1 MKGLVIFMKL
11 YMLAKSSLKKNRSS
25 AITLLF
31 LIITATLFLYIGL
44 HVLSNLGSFLDKK
57 HEDLNGADFVTFT
70 PEIYT
75 DYITGVLGDMEE
87 TSSIESEKAIV
98 YHTSSI
104 LNKKVQ
110 EKAQS
115 IGIILMNAKTPRDIQ
130 QIKLIDAV
138 GAMTEDSIIVPY
150 SLKSVLGYQV
160 GDPIE
165 ITFQEKVDTFT
176 VYGFYE
182 DIFFSTTANISFYKC
197 FVSEAGFQKL
207 SDSAAEVSR
216 YSCIKTILE
225 EGASSGDFEGE
236 YIKQATTDQE
246 YESNT
251 TINLNYESM
260 KIGTTVTINIIMM
273 ILVFFAALVI
283 IISMVVIRFTVITH
297 IEEDIKNIGSM
308 EAVGFTNRMI
318 QNSLILEFL
327 VITVIGFL
335 IGILIS
341 VVCSGAVTNVISSS
355 IGLNWH
361 MEPGIFSMII
371 SFTAITLMIL
381 FITIKV
387 TRRIAKIT
395 PLMAL
400 RNGIDTYHFGKNHF
414 PLEKTRGYLHL
425 LLGFKQIFNN
435 KKQSISVSIIGTLMS
450 FTIVF
455 SIAMYFNFVQ
465 DETAF
470 LRLVGMERPDLAVV
484 CYDENYEKVYDIAAD
499 TAGVAKSIHYTNLS
513 LTVQYGEKE
522 ISTNSFICNDYTMV
536 AVSTIIEGRYPKH
549 DNEIA
554 ISTVNQRKLGAEIGD
569 IIYIKSNDKSY
580 DFMVVGITQH
590 INSLGQS
597 ISLTEEGMLRCNSS
611 YVPVSLYLYLE
622 ESVSAKD
629 TITLLEGSLAEYST
643 DVLNMEDIF
652 KTTLSSITQSI
663 SMICITIGVIT
674 AFIVVLIL
682 YYLVKVKILREKNL
696 IGINKAL
703 GFTTGQLILHNN
715 VALGTI
721 ILISTLLGSALAVLT
736 INPLCILMLS
746 AAGIRNGSF
755 FIPPSLIGVS
765 LIVMELLTLIT
776 TTLVSVRIRKVNPR
790 ELMAD

>member
-1 MKGLVIFMKL
+1 MKL
-11 YMLAKSSLKKNRSS
+11 LMLAKSSLKKNRSS

-44 HVLSNLGSFLDKK
+44 HVLTNLGSFLDKK
-57 HEDLNGADFVTFT
+57 HESLNGADFVTFT
-70 PEIYT
+70 PEVYN
-75 DYITGVLGDMEE
+75 DYIISVLSDMEE
-87 TSSIESEKAIV
+87 LETLEQEKAIV
-98 YHTSSI
+98 YHTATI
-104 LNKKVQ
+104 QNKKVQ

-115 IGIILMNAKTPRDIQ
+115 IGIILMNSDTARDIQ
-130 QIKLIDAV
+130 QMKVIDAA
-138 GAMTEDSIIVPY
+138 GTMTEDSIIVPY

-160 GDPIE
+160 GDQIE
-165 ITFQEKVDTFT
+165 ITFQDKADTFI
-176 VYGFYE
+176 VYGFCE
-182 DIFFSTTANISFYKC
+182 DVFFSTTSNISFYKC
-197 FVSEAGFQKL
+197 FVSDDGFQKL
-207 SDSAAEVSR
+207 NNNADEVSQ
-216 YSCIKTILE
+216 YSCIKTILK
-225 EGASSGDFEGE
+225 EGTSSGDFEGE
-236 YIKQATTDQE
+236 YIKQASLNQE
-246 YESNT
+246 YESAT
-251 TINLNYESM
+251 VINLNYEAM
-260 KIGTTVTINIIMM
+260 KIGTGMTINIIMM

-283 IISMVVIRFTVITH
+283 IISMVVIRYTVITH

-308 EAVGFTNRMI
+308 EAIGFTNHMI

-327 VITVIGFL
+327 VITIFGFL

-341 VVCSGAVTNVISSS
+341 LICSGAVTNVISSS

-361 MEPGIFSMII
+361 MEPGILSMLL
-371 SFTAITLMIL
+371 SFTLITLMIL
-381 FITIKV
+381 LITIKV

-400 RNGIDTYHFGKNHF
+400 RNGIDTYHFGKNYF
-414 PLEKTRGYLHL
+414 PLEKSLGYLHL

-435 KKQSISVSIIGTLMS
+435 KKQSISIGIIGTLMS

-455 SIAMYFNFVQ
+455 SIAMYHNFVQ
-465 DETAF
+465 DEMAF
-470 LRLVGMERPDLAVV
+470 LRLVGMERADLAVV
-484 CYDENYEKVYDIAAD
+484 CYDENYEKVYDMAAD
-499 TAGVAKSIHYTNLS
+499 ATGVAKSIHYTNEH
-513 LTVQYGEKE
+513 LTVQYGENE
-522 ISTNSFICNDYTMV
+522 TSTNSFICDDYDKV
-536 AVSTIIEGRYPKH
+536 AVSTVIEGRYPKH
-549 DNEIA
+549 DNEIV

-569 IIYIKSNDKSY
+569 VVSIKSNDKSY

-597 ISLTEEGMLRCNSS
+597 ISITEEGMLRCNST
-611 YVPVSLYLYLE
+611 YIPVSLYLYLNE
-622 ESVSAKD
+622 GANVKD
-629 TITLLEGSLAEYST
+629 TIAILEDSLADYSI
-643 DVLNMEDIF
+643 DIVNMEDIF
-652 KTTLSSITQSI
+652 NTTLSSITQSI
-663 SMICITIGVIT
+663 SMISITICVIT

-682 YYLVKVKILREKNL
+682 YYLVKVKILRERNL

-721 ILISTLLGSALAVLT
+721 ILFSTLLGSALAVLT

-746 AAGIRNGSF
+746 VAGIRNGNF
-755 FIPPSLIGVS
+755 IIPPSLIGVS

>member
-1 MKGLVIFMKL
+1 
-11 YMLAKSSLKKNRSS
+11 MLAKSSLKKNRSS

-31 LIITATLFLYIGL
+31 LIVTATLFLYIGL

-57 HEDLNGADFVTFT
+57 QESLNGADFVTFT
-70 PEIYT
+70 PETYN
-75 DYITGVLGDMEE
+75 DYLTGVLGDMEE
-87 TSSIESEKAIV
+87 LKTMEQEKAIV
-98 YHTSSI
+98 YHTASI
-104 LNKKVQ
+104 QNKKVQ

-115 IGIILMNAKTPRDIQ
+115 IGIILMNADTARDIQ
-130 QIKLIDAV
+130 QMKVINAI
-138 GAMTEDSIIVPY
+138 GTMTEDSIIVPY
-150 SLKSVLGYQV
+150 SLKSVHGYQV
-160 GDPIE
+160 GDKIE
-165 ITFQEKVDTFT
+165 ITFQDKIDTFT
-176 VYGFYE
+176 VYGFFE

-197 FVSEAGFQKL
+197 FVADQGFQKL
-207 SDSAAEVSR
+207 SDTASEVSR

-236 YIKQATTDQE
+236 YVKQASIDPD

-283 IISMVVIRFTVITH
+283 IISMVVIRYTVITH

-308 EAVGFTNRMI
+308 EAIGFTNRMI

-327 VITVIGFL
+327 VITILGYL

-341 VVCSGAVTNVISSS
+341 LVCSGAVTNVISSS

-361 MEPGIFSMII
+361 MEPGLLSMLL
-371 SFTAITLMIL
+371 SFTVITLIIL
-381 FITIKV
+381 LITIKV

-414 PLEKTRGYLHL
+414 PLEKSSGHLHL

-435 KKQSISVSIIGTLMS
+435 KKQSISVGIIGTLMS

-455 SIAMYFNFVQ
+455 SIAMYHNFVLN
-465 DETAF
+465 ETAF

-484 CYDENYEKVYDIAAD
+484 CYDENYESVYELAAD
-499 TAGVAKSIHYTNLS
+499 TAGVAKSLHYTNVS
-513 LTVQYGEKE
+513 LTVQYGDNET
-522 ISTNSFICNDYTMV
+522 STNSFICNDYDKV
-536 AVSTIIEGRYPKH
+536 AVSTVIEGRYPKH

-554 ISTVNQRKLGAEIGD
+554 ISTVNQRKLGADIGD
-569 IIYIKSNDKSY
+569 VIYIKSNDKSY
-580 DFMVVGITQH
+580 DFLIVGITQH

-597 ISLTEEGMLRCNSS
+597 ISITEEGMLRCNSS
-611 YVPVSLYLYLE
+611 YVPAFLYLYLE
-622 ESVSAKD
+622 EGANVKD
-629 TITLLEGSLAEYST
+629 TIAFLEASLADYNI
-643 DVLNMEDIF
+643 DVVNMEDIF

-674 AFIVVLIL
+674 AFIIVLIL
-682 YYLVKVKILREKNL
+682 YYLVKVKILRERNL

-703 GFTTGQLILHNN
+703 GFTTRQLILHNN
-715 VALGTI
+715 VSLGTI

>member
-1 MKGLVIFMKL
+1 MKL
-11 YMLAKSSLKKNRSS
+11 LMLAKSSLKKNRSS

-57 HEDLNGADFVTFT
+57 HEALNGADFVTFT
-70 PEIYT
+70 PEVYN
-75 DYITGVLGDMEE
+75 DYIVSVLGDMEE
-87 TSSIESEKAIV
+87 LETLEQEKAIV

-104 LNKKVQ
+104 QNKKVQ

-115 IGIILMNAKTPRDIQ
+115 IGIILMNSDTARDIQ
-130 QIKLIDAV
+130 QMKVIDAS
-138 GAMTEDSIIVPY
+138 GMMSEDSIIVPY

-160 GDPIE
+160 GDEIE
-165 ITFQEKVDTFT
+165 ITFQDKVDTFT
-176 VYGFYE
+176 VYGFFE
-182 DIFFSTTANISFYKC
+182 DIFFSTTSNISFYKC
-197 FVSEAGFQKL
+197 FVSDGGFQKL
-207 SDSAAEVSR
+207 SNAADKVSQ
-216 YSCIKTILE
+216 YSCIKTILK
-225 EGASSGDFEGE
+225 EGANSGDFEGD
-236 YIKQATTDQE
+236 YIKQASIDPE

-251 TINLNYESM
+251 TINLNFESM
-260 KIGTTVTINIIMM
+260 KIGTTMTINIIMM

-283 IISMVVIRFTVITH
+283 IISMVVIRYTVISH

-308 EAVGFTNRMI
+308 EAIGFTSRMI
-318 QNSLILEFL
+318 QNSLIIEFL
-327 VITVIGFL
+327 VITILGFL

-341 VVCSGAVTNVISSS
+341 LVCSGAVTNVISSS

-361 MEPGIFSMII
+361 MEPGILSMLL
-371 SFTAITLMIL
+371 SFTAITLIIL
-381 FITIKV
+381 LITIKV
-387 TRRIAKIT
+387 TRRIGKIT

-414 PLEKTRGYLHL
+414 PLEKSLGNLHL

-435 KKQSISVSIIGTLMS
+435 KKQSISIGIIGTLMS

-455 SIAMYFNFVQ
+455 SLAMYHNFVQ

-470 LRLVGMERPDLAVV
+470 LRLVGMECPDLAVV
-484 CYDENYEKVYDIAAD
+484 SYDENYEKVYDIAAD
-499 TAGVAKSIHYTNLS
+499 TDGVAKSLHYTNVN
-513 LTVQYGEKE
+513 LTIQYGDNET
-522 ISTNSFICNDYTMV
+522 STNSFICNDYDKV
-536 AVSTIIEGRYPKH
+536 VVSTIIEGRYPKH
-549 DNEIA
+549 DNEIVL
-554 ISTVNQRKLGAEIGD
+554 STVNQRKLGADVGD
-569 IIYIKSNDKSY
+569 VVYIKSNDKSY

-597 ISLTEEGMLRCNSS
+597 ISITEDGMLRCNSS

-622 ESVSAKD
+622 EGTSVTD
-629 TITLLEGSLAEYST
+629 TITVLENSLADYSI
-643 DVLNMEDIF
+643 DVLNMADIF

-663 SMICITIGVIT
+663 SMICITIGIIT

-682 YYLVKVKILREKNL
+682 YYLVKVKILRERNL

-715 VALGTI
+715 VSLGI
-721 ILISTLLGSALAVLT
+721 VILISTLLGSALAVLT

-755 FIPPSLIGVS
+755 FIAPSLIGFS
-765 LIVMELLTLIT
+765 LLVMELLTLIT
-776 TTLVSVRIRKVNPR
+776 TTLVSVRIRKVNPK

>member
-1 MKGLVIFMKL
+1 
-11 YMLAKSSLKKNRSS
+11 MLAKSSIKKNRSS

-57 HEDLNGADFVTFT
+57 HESLNGADFVTFT
-70 PEIYT
+70 PEVYS

-87 TSSIESEKAIV
+87 LETMEQEKAIV
-98 YHTSSI
+98 YHTASI
-104 LNKKVQ
+104 QNKKVQ

-115 IGIILMNAKTPRDIQ
+115 IGIILMNADAARDIQ
-130 QIKLIDAV
+130 QIKVIDAI
-138 GAMTEDSIIVPY
+138 GTMTEDSIIVPY

-160 GDPIE
+160 GDEIE
-165 ITFQEKVDTFT
+165 ITFQDKVDTFT
-176 VYGFYE
+176 IYGFFE
-182 DIFFSTTANISFYKC
+182 DIFFSTTANINFYKC
-197 FVSEAGFQKL
+197 FVSDRGFQKL
-207 SDSAAEVSR
+207 SGTSDEVSQ
-216 YSCIKTILE
+216 YTCIKTILE
-225 EGASSGDFEGE
+225 EGTSSGDFEGE
-236 YIKQATTDQE
+236 YNKQASIDPE
-246 YESNT
+246 YESST
-251 TINLNYESM
+251 TINLNYEAM
-260 KIGTTVTINIIMM
+260 KTGTAMTINIIMM
-273 ILVFFAALVI
+273 IVVFFAALVI
-283 IISMVVIRFTVITH
+283 IISMVVIRYTVISH

-308 EAVGFTNRMI
+308 EAIGFTNRMI
-318 QNSLILEFL
+318 QNSLTLEFL
-327 VITVIGFL
+327 VITILGFL

-341 VVCSGAVTNVISSS
+341 LVCSGAVTNVISSS

-361 MEPGIFSMII
+361 MEPGIFSMLL

-381 FITIKV
+381 LITIKV

-414 PLEKTRGYLHL
+414 PLEKSPGYLHL

-435 KKQSISVSIIGTLMS
+435 KKQSISIGIISTLMS

-455 SIAMYFNFVQ
+455 SLAMYYNFVQ

-484 CYDENYEKVYDIAAD
+484 SYDENYEKVYDTAAD
-499 TAGVAKSIHYTNLS
+499 TDGVAKSLHYTNVN
-513 LTVQYGEKE
+513 LTVQYGDNET
-522 ISTNSFICNDYTMV
+522 STNSFICNDYDKV
-536 AVSTIIEGRYPKH
+536 AVSTVIEGRYPKH

-554 ISTVNQRKLGAEIGD
+554 ISTVNQRKLEANIGD
-569 IIYIKSNDKSY
+569 VVYIKSNDKSY

-597 ISLTEEGMLRCNSS
+597 ISITEEGMLRCNSS
-611 YVPVSLYLYLE
+611 YVPVFLYLYLE
-622 ESVSAKD
+622 EGASAKD
-629 TITLLEGSLAEYST
+629 TIALLEASLTDYSI
-643 DVLNMEDIF
+643 DIVNMEDIF

-674 AFIVVLIL
+674 AFIVALIL
-682 YYLVKVKILREKNL
+682 YYLVKVKILRERNL

-721 ILISTLLGSALAVLT
+721 ILISTLLGSVLAVFT

-755 FIPPSLIGVS
+755 FIPPNLIGVS